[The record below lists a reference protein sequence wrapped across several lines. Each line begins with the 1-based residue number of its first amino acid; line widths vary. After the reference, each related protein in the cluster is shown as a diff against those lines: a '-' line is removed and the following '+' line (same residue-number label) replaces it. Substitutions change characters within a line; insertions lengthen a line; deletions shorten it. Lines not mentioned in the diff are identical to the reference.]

1 MKILTVALAAT
12 LLSLAACASH
22 DVILTTGSQE
32 YRQATDQEQRAAD
45 IYRVAG
51 APEAAAQAQKRAD
64 ENRVKAEKKSDSFL
78 DWLADLLF
86 YSWLNTTVRD
96 PSRPARLASSNAP

>member
-1 MKILTVALAAT
+1 MRIFTIALAAT
-12 LLSLAACASH
+12 LLSLAACANRN
-22 DVILTTGSQE
+22 VILTTGSQE
-32 YRQATDQEQRAAD
+32 YRHAADQEQRAAD
-45 IYRVAG
+45 TFRAAG

-64 ENRVKAEKKSDSFL
+64 ENRAKGEKKPDSFL